1 MRKTLNR
8 FHCLQHCLAAL
19 LAAMM
24 LFTLLPVS
32 ALADGEAAEPV
43 TAPAEVI
50 SEPEPEPEP
59 EPVPEPE
66 PTPEPEPE
74 PEPTSEPEPA
84 DVSAPEPDDYPDVF
98 PDMNPETEEPTDV
111 IDLTGEVIDPDAA
124 GAPEPDEDGED
135 DEEEEEEWIV
145 VDYISDTWA
154 QTENMWIVFL
164 FLTDELGLNN
174 AAACGVMA
182 NIQHESSF
190 NPWAVGDGG
199 TSYGLCQW
207 HAGRY
212 YALRN
217 YCIAYGYDPSSIEG
231 QLRYLQYELYYAYA
245 GVYGQLLGTE
255 NSAEGAYSAAFLFCV
270 NYEAPQSRYS
280 IGRYRGTLAVNLFW
294 PTFDVLRVT
303 FDANGGVFDFSAD
316 AAPEYDADAAPGDEA
331 DTAPV
336 SGQWPG
342 SVEVTDD
349 MTSVTMSF
357 VPGQPYGAMPEPE
370 RRFYVFAGWN
380 TTPDDVLDVTDDSD
394 EGFTEGVMITAD
406 TVAGPAGEITLYARW
421 EHDAPNEGS
430 VIRTDGTP
438 SVGAMI
444 TIGLPRPGSLLTA
457 VFAAVY
463 DAADAASAESAA
475 AAAAV
480 APEAADTADAV
491 ADASADAAAAGVPE
505 TASAKAAAIV
515 AANASGAAA
524 ADTAADTFAAAAVTP
539 AAA

>member
-32 ALADGEAAEPV
+32 ALAEEEAAEPV

-111 IDLTGEVIDPDAA
+111 IDLTGEVIDPDALS
-124 GAPEPDEDGED
+124 APESDDEEDED

-316 AAPEYDADAAPGDEA
+316 AAPGDEA

-430 VIRTDGTP
+430 VIRTDVTP

-444 TIGLPRPGSLLTA
+444 TIGLPRPDSLLTEA
-457 VFAAVY
+457 FAAV
-463 DAADAASAESAA
+463 DAAAAVNAASAEMAGAAEASASA
-475 AAAAV
+475 EMA
-480 APEAADTADAV
+480 EAAEAF
-491 ADASADAAAAGVPE
+491 AAGVPE
-505 TASAKAAAIV
+505 AVTAKAAAVV
-515 AANASGAAA
+515 AANASGAAGVDA
-524 ADTAADTFAAAAVTP
+524 AGAFAEAAVAP